1 MKRTLLVVLISLS
14 ISVSAAAQGS
24 RRKQTLQGLH
34 GLRVVVET
42 LNPELERDGLATSQ
56 IQVDIELRLRKA
68 GITVFSQGEANR
80 SDGPAVLHVMVDAV
94 KGDDFLQNLYAVH
107 TSVEL
112 WQVVYLHRLEKS
124 PAFAAATWT
133 IRGTALVGKEKL
145 DDVRSYLAG
154 QVNEFINDYLTANS
168 K

>member
-1 MKRTLLVVLISLS
+1 MKRALLVLISLS

-42 LNPELERDGLATSQ
+42 LNPELERDGLANRQ

-68 GITVFSQGEANR
+68 GITVFSQGEANKA
-80 SDGPAVLHVMVDAV
+80 DGPAVLHVMVDAV
-94 KGDDFLQNLYAVH
+94 KGDDFLENLYAVH
-107 TSVEL
+107 TSIEL

-124 PAFAAATWT
+124 SAFAAATWT
-133 IRGTALVGKEKL
+133 IQGTALVGKEKL
-145 DDVRSYLAG
+145 DDVRRYLAG
-154 QVNEFINDYLTANS
+154 GLDEFINDYLAANS

>member
-1 MKRTLLVVLISLS
+1 MKRTLLVLISLS

-56 IQVDIELRLRKA
+56 IQLDIELRLRKA